1 MGNWMDQQLKVN
13 ETVWPKGSQVYN
25 SMDSNAGQIG
35 ELEGT
40 ISDCDSQPDTT
51 NPEAYD
57 ASMLEQRRAYKIELQ
72 VQDLHTSPQIFDD
85 ISFFF
90 MFTNI

>member
-1 MGNWMDQQLKVN
+1 MDQQLKVN
-13 ETVWPKGSQVYN
+13 ETVWPKGSQVYA
-25 SMDSNAGQIG
+25 SMDSNASQIS

-40 ISDCDSQPDTT
+40 ISDCDSQPDTS

-72 VQDLHTSPQIFDD
+72 VQYLQVLK
-85 ISFFF
+85 SFFMIYQF
-90 MFTNI
+90 LCSLTYSSW